1 MKKLKVYFI
10 LFILIGLQGCLMY
23 YPEKKYSID
32 ESYNKEIENE
42 NIKKQI
48 DLGIDDMSFNSS
60 DTLYIYIHEDKM
72 SKELKLENIKLYDQD
87 EFLGEIQ
94 INMNLTNMQ
103 EKKYTDDGRLIF
115 EIMLRKILV
124 KILKDKEES
133 LGIFRYYVS
142 RDIKFIFEFYDKE
155 KNKKE
160 TVMGYYNI
168 STTEKGWEFW
178 VPSR

>member
-94 INMNLTNMQ
+94 INMNSIQMI
-103 EKKYTDDGRLIF
+103 R
-115 EIMLRKILV
+115 
-124 KILKDKEES
+124 
-133 LGIFRYYVS
+133 S
-142 RDIKFIFEFYDKE
+142 RHL
-155 KNKKE
+155 NL
-160 TVMGYYNI
+160 
-168 STTEKGWEFW
+168 
-178 VPSR
+178 

>member
-87 EFLGEIQ
+87 
-94 INMNLTNMQ
+94 
-103 EKKYTDDGRLIF
+103 
-115 EIMLRKILV
+115 
-124 KILKDKEES
+124 
-133 LGIFRYYVS
+133 
-142 RDIKFIFEFYDKE
+142 
-155 KNKKE
+155 
-160 TVMGYYNI
+160 
-168 STTEKGWEFW
+168 
-178 VPSR
+178 